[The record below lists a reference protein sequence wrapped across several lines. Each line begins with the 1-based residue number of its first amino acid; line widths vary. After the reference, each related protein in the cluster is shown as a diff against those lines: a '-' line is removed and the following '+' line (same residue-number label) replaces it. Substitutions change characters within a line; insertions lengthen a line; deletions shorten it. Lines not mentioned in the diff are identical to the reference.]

1 MKLFR
6 IQVLIITFLA
16 LGCKS
21 TKVPTVELK
30 NISALN
36 PDKTVNVI
44 IEIPTGTTAKYE
56 LNKKT
61 YTLKID
67 SIDGQPRHIEYL
79 GYPGNYGMIP
89 KTISPKQ
96 LGGDGDPLDV
106 LVLGPSEKKGSVHKV
121 RVIGVL
127 ELLDN
132 GEQDDKLIAVL
143 PESHWGKIQTIEEL
157 DRHYPGCKTII
168 ATFFENYKGKGQ
180 MKLIRWS
187 GKSKAMQILHN
198 SLN

>member
-1 MKLFR
+1 MKFFR
-6 IQVLIITFLA
+6 IHALFIIFLA

-21 TKVPTVELK
+21 TKVSTVEFK
-30 NISALN
+30 NVSALN
-36 PDKTVNVI
+36 PDQSVNVI

-61 YTLKID
+61 YVLEID
-67 SIDGQPRHIEYL
+67 SVNGQPRHIEYL

-89 KTISPKQ
+89 KTISSKQ

-106 LVLGPSEKKGSVHKV
+106 LILGPSKKKGSVQKV
-121 RVIGVL
+121 RIIGVL

-143 PESHWGKIQTIEEL
+143 PESHWGKVQTIEEL
-157 DRHYPGCKTII
+157 DQYYPGSKTII

-187 GKSKAMQILHN
+187 GRSIPCRGID
-198 SLN
+198 S